1 MASSSSNRITVSDAI
16 NAIYESDDEDDN
28 TFQSEDSCSDEE
40 PFVEFI
46 PSDIDSS
53 DSDSS
58 SDGDAGD

>member
-16 NAIYESDDEDDN
+16 NTNYESDNEDDN

-40 PFVEFI
+40 LFVEFL
-46 PSDIDSS
+46 PSYIDIS

-58 SDGDAGD
+58 SDGDA